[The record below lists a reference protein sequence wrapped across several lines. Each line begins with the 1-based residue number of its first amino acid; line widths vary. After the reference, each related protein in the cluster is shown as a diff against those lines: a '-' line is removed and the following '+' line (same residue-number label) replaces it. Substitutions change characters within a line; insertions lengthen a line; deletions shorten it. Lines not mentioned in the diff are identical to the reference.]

1 MALNFIIVAPPHST
15 RSGGVMVLHDL
26 CTALN
31 KLNYKAGMIF
41 IAGGSQDKQDYTF
54 GYSVEKSLFDPDGQY
69 YDFISGKSSREID
82 EFVKNAFII
91 YPDIIFGNPIG
102 SKNYATYVLG
112 IPKGTIESKFIITY
126 FNFFVEKSNY
136 TLCKPFLSSHMN
148 EQGAHH
154 WSQRSLSL
162 TYIGKGFEKK
172 ENTPVPGSILI
183 QRNWPSDK
191 RQLGILLKNC
201 KYFFTWDNLS
211 ATNYDAVICGALPVL
226 MDDNYLPNDLINKSE
241 FGRFPQINYNENMD
255 LRSTP
260 SNIMEIDS
268 VLSDMKIKIHRYND
282 TWLLQVGGLV
292 TQLTIFFNL

>member
-1 MALNFIIVAPPHST
+1 MTLNFIVVAPPHST

-31 KLNYKAGMIF
+31 KLNYKSGIIF
-41 IAGGSQDKQDYTF
+41 IAGGGQDNQDYTF
-54 GYSVEKSLFDPDGQY
+54 GYSAEKSLFDPDGEY
-69 YDFISGKSSREID
+69 YDFITGRSSDEID
-82 EFVKNAFII
+82 DFVKNAFII
-91 YPDIIFGNPIG
+91 YPDIVFGNPIG
-102 SKNYATYVLG
+102 SKYYATYVLG
-112 IPKGTIESKFIITY
+112 IPKRAIESKFIITY

-136 TLCKPFLSSHMN
+136 TLCKPFLSSFMN
-148 EQGAHH
+148 EQGTSH

-162 TYIGKGFEKK
+162 TYIGKGSEKK
-172 ENTPVPGSILI
+172 ENFPVPGSILI

-226 MDDNYLPNDLINKSE
+226 MDDNYLPNDLVNKSE
-241 FGRFPQINYNENMD
+241 FGKFPQINYNESMD

-260 SNIMEIDS
+260 SNITEIDS
-268 VLSDMKIKIHRYND
+268 VLIDMKIKIHRYND

-292 TQLTIFFNL
+292 TQLTIFFDL